1 MHTRIK
7 QAAAAL
13 LALTA
18 GLVGGWAE
26 FAPLSFYRSF
36 PLAGHPWISPLGPYN
51 EHLAR
56 DVGGLYLALLV
67 VTGWAV
73 IRPHIGTLRLT
84 GAGWLAFSLPHL
96 VFHLLHLDEL
106 GTADKIGNIVSLAA
120 NVALALVLIWPAPAG
135 ADRQARPA
143 EAGRDTAGR
152 PVPGRTVPGGAVAAP
167 GAGREAGQ

>member
-18 GLVGGWAE
+18 ALVGGWAE

-36 PLAGHPWISPLGPYN
+36 PLAGHPWIAPLGPYN
-51 EHLAR
+51 EHLIR

-67 VTGWAV
+67 LTGWAA
-73 IRPHIGTLRLT
+73 IRPHLGTLRLA
-84 GAGWLAFSLPHL
+84 GAAWLAFSLPHL

-106 GTADKIGNIVSLAA
+106 GTADKIGNIVSLAV
-120 NVALALVLIWPAPAG
+120 NVALALVLIAPSRAEAGRSAPAERAPAG
-135 ADRQARPA
+135 AGQEAR
-143 EAGRDTAGR
+143 R
-152 PVPGRTVPGGAVAAP
+152 
-167 GAGREAGQ
+167 

>member
-18 GLVGGWAE
+18 ALVGGWAE
-26 FAPLSFYRSF
+26 FAPMSFYRSF
-36 PLAGHPWISPLGPYN
+36 PLAGHPWISSLGPYN
-51 EHLAR
+51 EHLIR

-67 VTGWAV
+67 LTAWAV
-73 IRPHIGTLRLT
+73 IRPQAGTLRLA
-84 GAGWLAFSLPHL
+84 GAAWLAFSVPHL

-106 GTADKIGNIVSLAA
+106 GTVDKIGNLVSLAVNA
-120 NVALALVLIWPAPAG
+120 ALALVLIAPSPAGAGRQERPAPA
-135 ADRQARPA
+135 DRA
-143 EAGRDTAGR
+143 TA
-152 PVPGRTVPGGAVAAP
+152 

>member
-1 MHTRIK
+1 MDIRIK

-18 GLVGGWAE
+18 ALVGVWAE

-36 PLAGHPWISPLGPYN
+36 PLAGHPWISSLGPYN
-51 EHLAR
+51 EHLTR

-67 VTGWAV
+67 FTGWAA
-73 IRPHIGTLRLT
+73 IRPHVGTLRLA
-84 GAGWLAFSLPHL
+84 GAAWLAFSLPHL

-120 NVALALVLIWPAPAG
+120 NVALALVLIAPS
-135 ADRQARPA
+135 RA
-143 EAGRDTAGR
+143 EAGRPGRPAPAKRVTAGA
-152 PVPGRTVPGGAVAAP
+152 GQE
-167 GAGREAGQ
+167 AGR

>member
-18 GLVGGWAE
+18 ALVGVWAE

-36 PLAGHPWISPLGPYN
+36 PLAGHPWVAPLGPYN
-51 EHLAR
+51 EHLIR

-67 VTGWAV
+67 LTGWAA
-73 IRPHIGTLRLT
+73 IRPNLGILRLT
-84 GAGWLAFSLPHL
+84 GAAWLAFSLPHL

-106 GTADKIGNIVSLAA
+106 GTADKIGNIVSLAV
-120 NVALALVLIWPAPAG
+120 NVALALVLIAPSRGEGRQTRPAPAERVTAG
-135 ADRQARPA
+135 AGQ
-143 EAGRDTAGR
+143 EAGR
-152 PVPGRTVPGGAVAAP
+152 
-167 GAGREAGQ
+167 

>member
-18 GLVGGWAE
+18 ALVGGWAE

-36 PLAGHPWISPLGPYN
+36 PLAGHPWIAPLGPYN
-51 EHLAR
+51 EHLIR

-67 VTGWAV
+67 LTGWAA
-73 IRPHIGTLRLT
+73 IRPRLGTLRLA
-84 GAGWLAFSLPHL
+84 GAAWLAFSLPHL

-106 GTADKIGNIVSLAA
+106 GTADKIGNIVSLAV
-120 NVALALVLIWPAPAG
+120 NVALALVLIAPSRAEAGRSAPAERAPAG
-135 ADRQARPA
+135 AGQEAR
-143 EAGRDTAGR
+143 R
-152 PVPGRTVPGGAVAAP
+152 
-167 GAGREAGQ
+167 